1 VPETAVSGTAP
12 LVAWRRASTADTIT
26 VVDTDERSEA
36 LRHDLEG
43 LEHAAEE
50 TAERVAKRA
59 APYLV
64 GFVVLVVLAWVAGR
78 KLRDRAERRR

>member
-1 VPETAVSGTAP
+1 M
-12 LVAWRRASTADTIT
+12 
-26 VVDTDERSEA
+26 DTDERAEA
-36 LRHDLEG
+36 LRRDLEV

-59 APYLV
+59 VPYVV